1 MAIYVIVIH
10 DDEEAGA
17 EKDRV
22 LLVDALGVS
31 GGDRC
36 HELKRGERV
45 DLWLEQGR
53 NDQSA
58 RQGKS
63 GTMT

>member
-1 MAIYVIVIH
+1 MAIHVIVIH

-45 DLWLEQGR
+45 DLWLSKAGMINLRDKER
-53 NDQSA
+53 A
-58 RQGKS
+58 AP
-63 GTMT
+63 